1 VRVCCH
7 LAWSKHH
14 HHQYYTMCACVGDS
28 CSSSPQ
34 RNINTIEQFAAMKE
48 MERRLLVRS
57 LSDEEYLD
65 ILAVCS
71 TFPHVDITAE
81 TQGGQG

>member
-1 VRVCCH
+1 
-7 LAWSKHH
+7 LLLF
-14 HHQYYTMCACVGDS
+14 
-28 CSSSPQ
+28 PQ

>member
-1 VRVCCH
+1 MYW
-7 LAWSKHH
+7 WSE
-14 HHQYYTMCACVGDS
+14 HQYYSVCVVVLFL
-28 CSSSPQ
+28 Q

-48 MERRLLVRS
+48 TERRLLVRS

-71 TFPHVDITAE
+71 TFPHVDVIAE
-81 TQGGQG
+81 TQGGQGCSAA